1 MTTSTKASASLIET
15 TIRTLLAERGDTGK
29 TICPSEVARA
39 IVGKDEKEWRQLMKP
54 VRAVA
59 VSLTKSGSL
68 IIKRKGKPVDPDNF
82 KGIYRIG
89 YAKPAKT

>member
-1 MTTSTKASASLIET
+1 MSTNSRLIET
-15 TIRTLLAERGDTGK
+15 TIRGLLVTHGPSK

-39 IVGKDEKEWRQLMKP
+39 IAGKDEKEWRLLMKP

-59 VSLTKSGSL
+59 VSLTKKGAL
-68 IIKRKGKPVDPDNF
+68 TIKRKGKPVDPDNF

-89 YAKPAKT
+89 LAQTPDH

>member
-1 MTTSTKASASLIET
+1 MPPDPSLIET
-15 TIRTLLAERGDTGK
+15 TIHNLLVARGARK

-39 IVGKDEKEWRQLMKP
+39 IAGKNEKEWRRLMKP

-59 VSLTKSGSL
+59 VRLTISGAL
-68 IIKRKGKPVDPDNF
+68 IITRKGKPVDPDNF

-89 YAKPAKT
+89 YVQKADDECV

>member
-1 MTTSTKASASLIET
+1 MSTNSRLIEA
-15 TIRTLLAERGDTGK
+15 TIRDLLITRGPGK

-39 IVGKDEKEWRQLMKP
+39 IAGKDEKEWRLLMKP

-59 VSLTKSGSL
+59 VSLTKEGAL
-68 IIKRKGKPVDPDNF
+68 TIKRKGQAVDPDDF

-89 YAKPAKT
+89 LAQILDD